1 MVGYLLKELAEEGPV
16 ELTLPVTKAVL
27 ASRLNLTPEHF
38 SRILAELSN
47 QRLIAVKGRK
57 INIADAAALRRC
69 AG

>member
-1 MVGYLLKELAEEGPV
+1 M
-16 ELTLPVTKAVL
+16 TKAVL